1 MKRAI
6 DPRQH
11 HIVPI
16 AYLEHFIIP
25 GTNRLF
31 LLDLHTGAIRKQRP
45 TKIMRRRDYYR
56 QPHAPA
62 EKGEFCFEIEIGKR
76 LETQIKPLFK
86 KLIAGGMDISEEEL
100 ILLIQY
106 LELQRI
112 KVPKQ
117 ADFAK
122 TLAKQYVENVALSI
136 PEVAVGLVK
145 DHFRVVIKDEFRFNF
160 MHDMIKSQ
168 VYFRYFLRMI
178 WSVWTVPDGMHL
190 VTTDNP
196 VTIFNPD
203 FVHLEQSGIAR
214 LGCVVLFPL
223 TPRYLLELIHP
234 ERERDPGFDPAETVE
249 AALEDHDSV
258 EIRAG
263 KTLPRDKTDAINFVM
278 TVRADRSV
286 VSDDAATL
294 KSISQL
300 LVGPGSDRGN
310 YLR

>member
-1 MKRAI
+1 MKRTA

-11 HIVPI
+11 HIVPS

-25 GTNRLF
+25 GTNRVF
-31 LLDLHTGAIRKQRP
+31 LLDLYTGDIRRQRP

-76 LETQIKPLFK
+76 MESQIKPLFK
-86 KLIAGGMDISEEEL
+86 KLIAGGMDISEDEL

-117 ADFAK
+117 VDSAK
-122 TLAKQYVENVALSI
+122 ILAKKYIENVALSI
-136 PEVAVGLVK
+136 PEVANELVK
-145 DHFRVVIKDEFRFNF
+145 DHFRLVIKDEFRFNF
-160 MHDMIKSQ
+160 MHDAIKSQ

-178 WSVWTVPDGMHL
+178 WNVWTVPDGMHL

-203 FVHLEQSGIAR
+203 FAHLEQSGIAR

-234 ERERDPGFDPAETVE
+234 ERERDPDFDPATTVE
-249 AALEDHDSV
+249 ATLEDYNDV

-263 KTLPRDKTDAINFVM
+263 KTLPREKTDAINFVM
-278 TVRADRSV
+278 AVKADRSV

-294 KSISQL
+294 ENISQL
-300 LVGPGSDRGN
+300 LVG
-310 YLR
+310 LRKDKKLNL